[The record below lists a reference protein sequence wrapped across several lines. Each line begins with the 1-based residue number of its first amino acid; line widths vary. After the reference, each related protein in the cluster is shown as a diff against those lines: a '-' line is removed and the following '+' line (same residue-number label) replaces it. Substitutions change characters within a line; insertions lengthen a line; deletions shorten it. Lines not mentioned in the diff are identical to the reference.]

1 METHCKECGKELHG
15 LKKMYCSRK
24 CQDKYKNNHR
34 TPEQKERYRIKNK
47 ETYKL
52 KREERLKQKAEYY
65 QENRE
70 EIIRK
75 NTKHKK
81 EHPEADKRY
90 NRTLKGRY
98 RDYKRGAKARGH
110 EFKLTIED
118 FSKMW
123 DTNCY
128 YCGDLIDGIGI
139 DRVDNNIGYL
149 VGNVVPCCPVCNKM
163 KLTLRSN
170 DFTAQCIKI
179 SNNLNK

>member
-1 METHCKECGKELHG
+1 METNCKECGVELHG
-15 LKKMYCSRK
+15 LKKMFCSRK
-24 CQDKYKNNHR
+24 CKDDYKNKHR
-34 TPEQKERYRIKNK
+34 TPEQKERYKTHNR
-47 ETYKL
+47 EMYKL

-75 NTKHKK
+75 NTKYKT

-90 NRTLKGRY
+90 GRTLKGRY
-98 RDYKRGAKARGH
+98 RDYKNGANCRGH

-118 FSKMW
+118 FEKLW
-123 DTNCY
+123 NKNCY

-139 DRVDNNIGYL
+139 DRVDNNVGYL

-163 KLTLRSN
+163 KLTLRSS
-170 DFTAQCIKI
+170 DFTEQCIKI